1 MNPGV
6 EAVVLGVVAN
16 VLTTLMYG
24 PFRKAEKKQITLK
37 PLLKKAI
44 EEGVDVI
51 EWTGPPRV
59 EEICLFLA
67 TPEVESIIRQFYS
80 YRLSTVKKDPTHLIK
95 QEFTGLFVS
104 YFGLTGQRS
113 SHAESLF
120 EYLINTSAVA
130 LDKAIDNG
138 VLSAHEAKSSARY
151 RQLQDELAAIQKNL
165 EFLTNRHKPNVKA
178 ILEFETTYRQQVSE
192 RHGRITPPNFDSAR
206 RLAIDDIYVA
216 PAFLQ
221 FTRTKGSATGASDEG
236 LTLQTFLQGIYRAV
250 LLGNPGGGKSTLVN
264 KICYDLSERYEQRYF
279 AGRQL
284 TPIPIVLR
292 DYGAEKKA
300 KNYSIVEFME
310 LQSKSDYQIK
320 PPTGAFQYLLLNG
333 RAVVIFDGLDEL
345 LETSHRQKITND
357 IEAFC
362 NLYPSVPVLVTSREV
377 GYEQA
382 PLSEERFEA
391 YRLAPFNEHQIT
403 EYVTKWF
410 LVDEELSPTQRAHKT
425 ESFLKESLIV
435 PDLRSNP
442 LMLALMCNIY
452 RGENYIPQNRPD
464 LYEKCAVMLFERWD
478 KNRGIMVPL
487 PFEAHI
493 RPAMMY
499 LAHWIYTDEKLQSG
513 VDERTLIN
521 KTADYLLEHRY
532 DDRDEAKLSAR
543 DFIEFCKGRAWVF
556 TDTGAGLYQFT
567 HRTFLEYFTS
577 YHLVRTNSTPEA
589 LKKVLVRRVAKR
601 EWDIVAQLAIQL
613 QDDHLEGAADQ
624 ILMILLNEAAAKDIN
639 DRDGWNLISFAARCL
654 QFLVP
659 SSKVRRRIADECIK
673 RYILW
678 GRDRV
683 NIRVNNRKPNDV
695 AFDHFISSERIL
707 DPLADLLSAAK
718 ENIDTISKSI
728 TENLTTAIRGHH
740 SLDAE
745 LGVEIN
751 TFIPVSLRYPRRER
765 SDQAQTQLW
774 QDLSDRIYD
783 DCRTNIRRLAK
794 DSSGVANIA
803 FWRRDI
809 TAKQLIEWHGVS
821 KFFHYFRYNLF
832 PMMWSPAGLLL
843 GILLKGVSHSYYA
856 IKLSEIE
863 KINRDRNEI
872 RGVGKILLQTN
883 LPWAKQTQ
891 AGLLHRFYFEHDP
904 SDEVVAV
911 EEAWDSELIF
921 GGFTVI
927 ATQLE
932 AATNRRGKLSGELM
946 RALRQSSAP
955 FLQVF
960 RYPLL
965 ARFEENPQSFEADL
979 KQAELSSEQETLVRR
994 WSNRE
999 LNLVEKTPP
1008 KRRTK
1013 RKVAKKR

>member
-1 MNPGV
+1 MSPGI
-6 EAVVLGVVAN
+6 EAVILGVVSN
-16 VLTTLMYG
+16 VLTSLMYG
-24 PFRKAEKKQITLK
+24 PFRKAEKRQPALK

-44 EEGVDVI
+44 EGAADVI
-51 EWTGPPRV
+51 EWTGPPTV

-67 TPEVESIIRQFYS
+67 TPEVESIVRQFYS
-80 YRLSTVKKDPTHLIK
+80 SRLPTAKKDPTNLIK
-95 QEFTGLFVS
+95 QEFTSLFAS
-104 YFGLTGQRS
+104 YFGLGGQS
-113 SHAESLF
+113 ATPSQNLF
-120 EYLINTSAVA
+120 EYLIKTSAAA
-130 LDKAIDNG
+130 LDRAIDNG

-165 EFLTNRHKPNVKA
+165 DFLTGRQKPDINA
-178 ILEFETTYRQQVSE
+178 ILEFEKKYRNQISE
-192 RHGRITPPNFDSAR
+192 SRGRITPPNFDSAR

-216 PAFLQ
+216 PSFLEVV
-221 FTRTKGSATGASDEG
+221 RRKSSAGGVSVEG
-236 LTLQTFLQGIYRAV
+236 LTLPTFLSGIYRAV

-264 KICYDLSERYEQRYF
+264 KICYDLSERYDQRYF

-284 TPIPIVLR
+284 TPIPLVLR

-300 KNYSIVEFME
+300 KNCSIVEFME

-320 PPTGAFQYLLLNG
+320 PPTGAFEYLLLNG

-345 LETSHRQKITND
+345 LETNHRQKITND

-382 PLSEERFEA
+382 PLSEDRFET
-391 YRLAPFNEHQIT
+391 YSLAPFNEAQIT

-410 LVDEELSPTQRAHKT
+410 SVDDELTPTQREQKS
-425 ESFLKESLIV
+425 ESFLKESAIV

-493 RPAMMY
+493 RPAMMF
-499 LAHWIYTDEKLQSG
+499 LAHWIYTDAKLQSG
-513 VDERTLIN
+513 VDERTLIE
-521 KTADYLLEHRY
+521 KTADYLLERRY
-532 DDRDEAKLSAR
+532 DDRDEAKLSAKE
-543 DFIEFCKGRAWVF
+543 FIDFCKGRAWVF

-567 HRTFLEYFTS
+567 HRTFLEYFTA
-577 YHLVRTNSTPEA
+577 YHLVRTNITPEA
-589 LKKVLVRRVAKR
+589 LKNVLVKRVARR

-624 ILMILLNEAAAKDIN
+624 ILTMLLNEAHTREIN
-639 DRDGWNLISFAARCL
+639 DRNGWNLISFAARCL

-659 SSKVRRRIADECIK
+659 SSKVRRRVADDCIK

-678 GRDRV
+678 GHEPANHRRRDDLEFEYVTTRSTV
-683 NIRVNNRKPNDV
+683 
-695 AFDHFISSERIL
+695 L

-718 ENIDTISKSI
+718 ENLDTISRSI
-728 TENLTTAIRGHH
+728 TENLTTAIQSHNTF
-740 SLDAE
+740 DAE
-745 LGVEIN
+745 LALEIN
-751 TFIPVSLRYPRRER
+751 TYIPVSLRHPRREKTDQSQIQFWQNI
-765 SDQAQTQLW
+765 SDQ
-774 QDLSDRIYD
+774 IYD
-783 DCRTNIRRLAK
+783 DCRSNIKKLAK
-794 DSSGVANIA
+794 ESLGVANIA

-809 TAKQLIEWHGVS
+809 TAKQFIQWHGAS
-821 KFFHYFRYNLF
+821 EFFNYIHQKLF
-832 PMMWSPAGLLL
+832 PMAWSPAGQLL
-843 GILLKGVSHSYYA
+843 GVLLRGVSHSYYGIGA
-856 IKLSEIE
+856 TQIE
-863 KINRDRNEI
+863 KTKRDQNEV
-872 RGVGKILLQTN
+872 RTVGKVLFQTT
-883 LPWAKQTQ
+883 LPWGKHIEAHLM
-891 AGLLHRFYFEHDP
+891 GRYYFEHDP
-904 SDEVVAV
+904 TENVVTV
-911 EEAWDSELIF
+911 DEAWDSELIF
-921 GGFTVI
+921 GGFTVV
-927 ATQLE
+927 ATALE
-932 AATNRRGKLSGELM
+932 STANRKGNLTAEFMRG
-946 RALRQSSAP
+946 LRQSSAP
-955 FLQVF
+955 FLAVF

-965 ARFEENPQSFEADL
+965 ARFEEVSPQSYEADID
-979 KQAELSSEQETLVRR
+979 QAGLSSEQESFVRR

-999 LNLVEKTPP
+999 FNLVEKPPP

>member
-1 MNPGV
+1 MSPSV

-16 VLTTLMYG
+16 VITSLIYG
-24 PFRKAEKKQITLK
+24 PFRKAEKKQIALK

-44 EEGVDVI
+44 EEGADVI

-67 TPEVESIIRQFYS
+67 TPEVESVIRQFYS
-80 YRLSTVKKDPTHLIK
+80 YRLSTVKKDPTNLIK

-104 YFGLTGQRS
+104 YFGLTGQS
-113 SHAESLF
+113 SARAESLF
-120 EYLINTSAVA
+120 EYLIKTSAAA
-130 LDKAIDNG
+130 LDKAIDTG
-138 VLSAHEAKSSARY
+138 ALSAHEAKSSARY

-165 EFLTNRHKPNVKA
+165 EFLTNRQKPNIKA
-178 ILEFETTYRQQVSE
+178 ILEFEKTYREQISE
-192 RHGRITPPNFDSAR
+192 SRGRITPPNFDSAR

-216 PAFLQ
+216 PSFLS
-221 FTRTKGSATGASDEG
+221 FARAKGKPDSASDEG
-236 LTLQTFLQGIYRAV
+236 LTLAAFLTGIYRAV

-300 KNYSIVEFME
+300 KNVSIVEFME

-320 PPTGAFQYLLLNG
+320 PPTGGFEYLLLNG

-345 LETSHRQKITND
+345 LETNHRQKITND

-362 NLYPSVPVLVTSREV
+362 NLYPAVPVLITSREV

-391 YRLAPFNEHQIT
+391 YRLAPFNENQIT

-410 LVDEELSPTQRAHKT
+410 SVDEELLPTQRAHKT
-425 ESFLKESLIV
+425 ESFLKESAIV

-513 VDERTLIN
+513 VGEQTLIN
-521 KTADYLLEHRY
+521 KTADYLLERRY
-532 DDRDEAKLSAR
+532 DDRDEAKLSAK

-567 HRTFLEYFTS
+567 HRTFLEYFTA
-577 YHLVRTNSTPEA
+577 YHLVRTNSSPEA
-589 LKKVLVRRVAKR
+589 LKNVLIRRVAKR

-624 ILMILLNEAAAKDIN
+624 ILIMLLNEAEAKEIN
-639 DRDGWNLISFAARCL
+639 DREGWNLISFAARCL

-659 SSKVRRRIADECIK
+659 SSKVRRRVADDCIQ
-673 RYILW
+673 RYIRL
-678 GRDRV
+678 GRHQA
-683 NIRVNNRKPNDV
+683 NHPKPDESEYEYV
-695 AFDHFISSERIL
+695 TGRERIL
-707 DPLADLLSAAK
+707 YPLPDLLSATK
-718 ENIDTISKSI
+718 ENVATISRAI
-728 TENLTTAIRGHH
+728 TENLTTAIQGRNT
-740 SLDAE
+740 LDAE
-745 LGVEIN
+745 LAVEIN
-751 TFIPVSLRYPRRER
+751 TYIPVSLRHSRRETTDE
-765 SDQAQTQLW
+765 SQIQLW
-774 QDLSDRIYD
+774 QNISNQIYD
-783 DCRTNIRRLAK
+783 DCRPSIRKLAK
-794 DSSGVANIA
+794 ESVGVANIA
-803 FWRRDI
+803 FWWRDI
-809 TAKQLIEWHGVS
+809 TAKQFINYHGAS
-821 KFFHYFRYNLF
+821 IFFKHSHYKLF
-832 PMMWSPAGLLL
+832 PMAWSAAAQLL
-843 GILLKGVSHSYYA
+843 GVLLRGVSHSNQA
-856 IKLSEIE
+856 INASHIE
-863 KINRDRNEI
+863 KLKRDRHEV
-872 RGVGKILLQTN
+872 RTVGKVLFQTT
-883 LPWAKQTQ
+883 LPWCKQMD
-891 AGLLHRFYFEHDP
+891 ARFMGRYYFEYDT
-904 SDEVVAV
+904 SIDVVTV
-911 EEAWDSELIF
+911 DEAWDSELIF
-921 GGFTVI
+921 GGFAMV
-927 ATQLE
+927 ATALE
-932 AATNRRGKLSGELM
+932 AAANRRGNLTGEIM
-946 RALRQSSAP
+946 RGLRQSSAP
-955 FLQVF
+955 LLQVF

-965 ARFEENPQSFEADL
+965 ARFEEVDPTSYEADI
-979 KQAELSSEQETLVRR
+979 QHAGLSSEQESLVRR

-999 LNLVEKTPP
+999 LDFVEKAPL
-1008 KRRTK
+1008 KRRAK
-1013 RKVAKKR
+1013 RKVAKKK